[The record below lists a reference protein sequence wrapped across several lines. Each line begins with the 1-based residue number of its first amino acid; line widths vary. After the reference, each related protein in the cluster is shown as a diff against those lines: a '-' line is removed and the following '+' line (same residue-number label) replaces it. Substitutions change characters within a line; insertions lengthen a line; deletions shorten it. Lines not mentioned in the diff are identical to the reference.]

1 MKDNILEYFVN
12 HNIDITISKNNT
24 YGLYYNLN
32 ISDNKKYYA
41 YLSFIKKGEH
51 SPTNDVNVVIYT
63 RQQPEGHVVLS
74 LTEEGIIKEICQCV
88 KNLFDVDSY
97 DYIDTFWKELLVEQ
111 KILKKSLEKVYTIEN
126 VYHD

>member
-41 YLSFIKKGEH
+41 YLCFVKKDN
-51 SPTNDVNVVIYT
+51 SNFVVIYT

-111 KILKKSLEKVYTIEN
+111 KLLFRSLEKVYTIES

>member
-12 HNIDITISKNNT
+12 HNIDITISKNNN

-41 YLSFIKKGEH
+41 YLSFVKKDN
-51 SPTNDVNVVIYT
+51 SNFVVIYT

-88 KNLFDVDSY
+88 KNMFDVDSY
-97 DYIDTFWKELLVEQ
+97 DCLDVYWKELLVEQ
-111 KILKKSLEKVYTIEN
+111 KLLFRSLEKVFTIES

>member
-12 HNIDITISKNNT
+12 HNIDITISKNNS

-41 YLSFIKKGEH
+41 YLSFVKKDN
-51 SPTNDVNVVIYT
+51 SNFVVIYT

-97 DYIDTFWKELLVEQ
+97 NYLDVYWKELLVSQ
-111 KILKKSLEKVYTIEN
+111 NILKRSLEKVYSIET